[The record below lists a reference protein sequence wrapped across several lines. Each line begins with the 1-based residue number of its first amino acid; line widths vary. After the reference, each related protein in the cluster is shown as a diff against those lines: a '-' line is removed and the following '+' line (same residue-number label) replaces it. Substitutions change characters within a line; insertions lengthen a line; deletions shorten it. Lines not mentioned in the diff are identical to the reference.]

1 MLQPKRAS
9 LRFIL
14 DSFDPNMSRF
24 ISRLLTL
31 DPDERPS
38 AEEAL
43 NDPWLVS

>member
-1 MLQPKRAS
+1 VLQPKRSS
-9 LRFIL
+9 LQFIL
-14 DSFDPNMSRF
+14 DSFDPQMSRF
-24 ISRLLTL
+24 ISKLLTL